1 MMTLKEAQ
9 RQLAEARKR
18 QRIQQQK
25 DAQAMDKTLHK
36 AYKKFNLL
44 DISTDVTKTIVIQ
57 NMQLQRIGRH
67 IHKDKK

>member
-1 MMTLKEAQ
+1 MTLEEAQ

-25 DAQAMDKTLHK
+25 DKQAMDETLRT

-44 DISTDVTKTIVIQ
+44 DVSTTVTKTIVIQ

>member
-1 MMTLKEAQ
+1 MTLEEAQ
-9 RQLAEARKR
+9 RQLAEARQR

-25 DAQAMDKTLHK
+25 DKQAMDETLRR

-57 NMQLQRIGRH
+57 NMQLQRIGRY

>member
-1 MMTLKEAQ
+1 MTLKEAQ

-18 QRIQQQK
+18 QRIQQLK
-25 DAQAMDKTLHK
+25 DKRAMDETLRR

>member
-1 MMTLKEAQ
+1 MTLKEAQ

-25 DAQAMDKTLHK
+25 DAQVMDETLRS

>member
-1 MMTLKEAQ
+1 MTLEEAQ

-25 DAQAMDKTLHK
+25 DAQAMDETLRK

-44 DISTDVTKTIVIQ
+44 DVSTTVTRTIVIQ

-67 IHKDKK
+67 IHKDKR

>member
-1 MMTLKEAQ
+1 MTLEEAQ

-25 DAQAMDKTLHK
+25 DAQAMDETLCK

-44 DISTDVTKTIVIQ
+44 DVSTTVTRTIVIQ

-67 IHKDKK
+67 IHKDKR

>member
-1 MMTLKEAQ
+1 MTLEEAQ
-9 RQLAEARKR
+9 RQLAEARQR
-18 QRIQQQK
+18 QRIQQLK
-25 DAQAMDKTLHK
+25 DKQAMDETLRI

>member
-1 MMTLKEAQ
+1 MTLEEAQ

-25 DAQAMDKTLHK
+25 DAQAMDETLHK

-44 DISTDVTKTIVIQ
+44 DVSTTVTRTIVIQ

-67 IHKDKK
+67 IHKDKR

>member
-1 MMTLKEAQ
+1 MTLEEAQ
-9 RQLAEARKR
+9 RQLVEARQR
-18 QRIQQQK
+18 QRIQQLK
-25 DAQAMDKTLHK
+25 DKQAMDETLRR